1 MGHGSIIDAPR
12 VPSLLSGA
20 TVIVQT
26 GPDLSLWRVIQPRSH
41 LIRLPSSIERHLN
54 GKSYLSVGLAI
65 GLAVAA
71 GATWIFAA
79 LLDAVFD
86 RATMVRW
93 DLAAADRIHSVVT
106 PMGTRIFGW
115 ISQVGSPNSMTWMTI
130 VVCLLLISSGRLQLA
145 IVWIAAFAGG
155 AGLERILKNVVHRTR
170 PEYAGH
176 YLATSSYS
184 FPSGHATLSFLGVAM
199 LLYTL
204 ISTNRVTN
212 AGRRRTAIALG
223 AIWILLVGL
232 SRVYLGVHFPS
243 DVLGGYTI
251 AAAWFSTCVT
261 VANVV
266 KQRAALGDRE

>member
-1 MGHGSIIDAPR
+1 MACHQS
-12 VPSLLSGA
+12 
-20 TVIVQT
+20 
-26 GPDLSLWRVIQPRSH
+26 RSH
-41 LIRLPSSIERHLN
+41 LIRLPSNIARHLN

-65 GLAVAA
+65 GLLVAA

-86 RATMVRW
+86 KATMVRW
-93 DLAAADRIHSVVT
+93 DLAAADRVHSIVT
-106 PMGTRIFGW
+106 PTGTRVFDW
-115 ISQVGSPNSMTWMTI
+115 ITRVGSPNSMTWMTI
-130 VVCLLLISSGRLQLA
+130 VICLVLISSGRLQLA
-145 IVWIAAFAGG
+145 IIWIAAFAGG
-155 AGLERILKNVVHRTR
+155 AALETIVKNVVHRTR

-176 YLATSSYS
+176 YLVSGSYS

-204 ISTNRVTN
+204 ISTNRLRDTMV
-212 AGRRRTAIALG
+212 RRTAIVLG
-223 AIWILLVGL
+223 VTWILLVGL

-251 AAAWFSTCVT
+251 AAAWFSACVT

-266 KQRAALGDRE
+266 RRRTAVGTSE